1 MGGFSGHNLAFAFG
15 LLGNVI
21 SFFVFLSPLPT
32 FYQIHKKKS
41 TEGFQSVPYVVAL
54 FSAMLLMYYAFLKTD
69 ATLLI
74 TINSFGCFIETIYIG
89 LFIFYSP
96 KKIRTVK
103 LLVSMIGGFGLI
115 LITTHFVKGPA
126 RVQIVGWICL
136 LFSVS
141 VFVAPLGILKQVIRT
156 KSVEFMPF
164 SLSFS
169 LTLNAVMWF
178 FYGLLIND
186 YNIAIPNVLGFFFGV
201 VQMLLYAFYKNK
213 TKKVVMEEK
222 IKPAEQ
228 LKNQVIVV
236 VEEEEEEKQQQPPPP
251 EPAEQVIDIAKLR
264 AVCREMVPFP
274 NGCGMTGDFP
284 LARPNMEIPVSV

>member
-1 MGGFSGHNLAFAFG
+1 MGGFSGHNLAFVFG
-15 LLGNVI
+15 LLGNAI

-32 FYQIHKKKS
+32 FYQIRKKKS

-54 FSAMLLMYYAFLKTD
+54 FSAMLLMYYAFLKTN

-74 TINSFGCFIETIYIG
+74 TINSFGCFIEAIYIG
-89 LFIFYSP
+89 VFIFYAP
-96 KKIRTVK
+96 KKIQTVK

-115 LITTHFVKGPA
+115 LITTHFVKGPT

-141 VFVAPLGILKQVIRT
+141 VFAAPLGILKQVIRT

-222 IKPAEQ
+222 IQPAEQ

-236 VEEEEEEKQQQPPPP
+236 VEEEEKKQPPPP
-251 EPAEQVIDIAKLR
+251 PELAEQVIDIAKLR
-264 AVCREMVPFP
+264 AMVCPVAPYP

>member
-1 MGGFSGHNLAFAFG
+1 MGGFSGHNLAFVFG

-32 FYQIHKKKS
+32 FYQIRKKKS

-54 FSAMLLMYYAFLKTD
+54 FSAMLLMYYAFLKTN

-74 TINSFGCFIETIYIG
+74 TINSFGCLIETIYIG
-89 LFIFYSP
+89 VFIFYAP
-96 KKIRTVK
+96 KKIQTVT
-103 LLVSMIGGFGLI
+103 LLVSMITGFGLI
-115 LITTHFVKGPA
+115 VITTHFLKDPV

-141 VFVAPLGILKQVIRT
+141 VFAAPLGILKQVIRT

-186 YNIAIPNVLGFFFGV
+186 YNIAVSVPTTIKLPR
-201 VQMLLYAFYKNK
+201 MLLYAFYKNK

-222 IKPAEQ
+222 IQPAEQ

-236 VEEEEEEKQQQPPPP
+236 VDEEEEEKQQPP

-264 AVCREMVPFP
+264 AMVCPVVPFP
-274 NGCGMTGDFP
+274 NGCGMNGDFP